1 MKHFVL
7 LLALVAATLSAAAQP
22 KAAPLPTTDVAP
34 PVGYT
39 ELLAATIQD
48 VLNAE
53 SQAQRQ
59 AAVSKLERA
68 ATAAPADWLPC
79 YYQAYGGAMLC
90 FNSNEDGEAKDKYL
104 DRAEAALAQ
113 ARRRDGDPGE
123 LLVLQAYIYQAR
135 LTISPMFRSVKYLG
149 LMGEVLE
156 QARKVNPANPRIY
169 LVQGTNVYYLPKM
182 MGGGPEAAQGLF
194 AEAKRRFVAFR
205 PSSPLAPAWGE
216 AQVDSRLKAVAA
228 HGAAQR
234 P

>member
-7 LLALVAATLSAAAQP
+7 LLALVAAGLSAAAQP
-22 KAAPLPTTDVAP
+22 KTTPLLAAVGALPA
-34 PVGYT
+34 GYA

-53 SQAQRQ
+53 GQVQRQ

-68 ATAAPADWLPC
+68 AAASPADWLPC
-79 YYQAYGGAMLC
+79 YYQAYGCAMLC
-90 FNSNEDGEAKDKYL
+90 FNSHEEGEAKDKYL

-113 ARRRDGDPGE
+113 ARRRNGDPSE

-135 LTISPMFRSVKYLG
+135 LTISPMFRSVKYMG

-194 AEAKRRFVAFR
+194 AEAKRRYVAFR

-228 HGAAQR
+228 RAAAQR